1 LRFALERICGRPDSP
16 NLWQGPLIVQFSFS
30 RSFGFRAFLA
40 SASVLG
46 AGLAMALAADP
57 PAAAPTPAH
66 DPEARRQLDEIAR
79 AYKALGAYA
88 DQGVF
93 SMNMTI
99 NGKAENQS
107 IPLHLTF
114 ARPNKLNLDAG
125 VVRLV
130 SDGTILTTAVA
141 PLKQYTSATAPKTL
155 SIETI
160 GQGPAGSVL
169 FGGPTSAPMIILSSL
184 LLGDDAPK
192 TILSL
197 GGRLKAE
204 SGQKVGDASFPSL
217 LLDQPEGPDLRLVID
232 PATKLLKT
240 IDLVVDPND
249 IARRA
254 PKELKVEIG
263 RIGWTAGDVSTKT
276 PEDKAFAYEPPKGY
290 TKVESL
296 ARGGQ
301 GPGDAAKYP
310 VNDLVGKPAP
320 DFTLTILDGA
330 GKTKT
335 IAKGDLAGKVVM
347 IDFWATWCGPC
358 LRELPDVQKMIEAYA
373 KDGKDV
379 VIVALSQDD
388 RPSDPIEVRKLV
400 ESTLNKQEIKL
411 TAASVGL
418 VGIDPSHATGDA
430 FHVNAYPTIVLL
442 DAKGVVQAAH
452 VGVTSGED
460 LSKQINTL
468 LEGKPLVEAPKA
480 EAAAK

>member
-1 LRFALERICGRPDSP
+1 MQRSSSLLFA
-16 NLWQGPLIVQFSFS
+16 
-30 RSFGFRAFLA
+30 FRALLA
-40 SASVLG
+40 AASVFA
-46 AGLAMALAADP
+46 AGRA
-57 PAAAPTPAH
+57 PAANPPGAAPAH
-66 DPEARRQLDEIAR
+66 DPDALRQLDEVAR
-79 AYKALGAYA
+79 AYKALAAYA

-99 NGKAENQS
+99 NGKVESQS

-114 ARPNKLNLDAG
+114 ARPNKLNIDAG

-130 SDGTILTTAVA
+130 SDGTTLTTAVA
-141 PLKQYTSATAPKTL
+141 PLKQYTAAAAPKT
-155 SIETI
+155 IGIDTI

-169 FGGPTSAPMIILSSL
+169 FGGPTSAPMIILTSL
-184 LLGDDAPK
+184 LLRDDAPK

-204 SGQKVGDASFPSL
+204 PDEKLGDATFPVL
-217 LLDQPEGPDLRLVID
+217 LLDQATGPDVRLVID
-232 PATKLLKT
+232 PATKLVKT
-240 IDLVVDPND
+240 IDLIVDVKE
-249 IARRA
+249 IAKRA
-254 PKELKVEIG
+254 PKELKVEIS
-263 RIGWTAGDVSTKT
+263 RLGWSAGDISTKA
-276 PEDKAFAYEPPKGY
+276 PEEKTFAYEAPKGY

-296 ARGGQ
+296 ARAGQ

-320 DFTLTILDGA
+320 NFTLTILDGA

-335 IAKGDLAGKVVM
+335 IANADLAGKVVM

-358 LRELPDVQKMIEAYA
+358 LRELPDVQKMIQAYDKA
-373 KDGKDV
+373 GKDV

-400 ESTLNKQEIKL
+400 ETTLDKQQINL
-411 TAASVGL
+411 TATKVGL

-430 FHVNAYPTIVLL
+430 FNVNAYPTIVLI

-460 LSKQINTL
+460 LSKEINTL
-468 LEGKPLVEAPKA
+468 IDGKPLVGTPNPD
-480 EAAAK
+480 AAAK

>member
-1 LRFALERICGRPDSP
+1 
-16 NLWQGPLIVQFSFS
+16 V
-30 RSFGFRAFLA
+30 FRAFLA
-40 SASVLG
+40 AASVFA
-46 AGLAMALAADP
+46 AGRALAANP
-57 PAAAPTPAH
+57 PGAAPAH
-66 DPEARRQLDEIAR
+66 DPDALRQLDEVAR
-79 AYKALGAYA
+79 AYKALAAYA

-99 NGKAENQS
+99 NGKVESQS

-130 SDGTILTTAVA
+130 SDGTTLTTAVA
-141 PLKQYTSATAPKTL
+141 PLKQYTAAAAPKTIG
-155 SIETI
+155 IETI

-169 FGGPTSAPMIILSSL
+169 FGGPTSAPMIILTSL
-184 LLGDDAPK
+184 LLRDDAPK

-204 SGQKVGDASFPSL
+204 PDEKAGDATFPVL
-217 LLDQPEGPDLRLVID
+217 LLDQATGPDVRLVID

-240 IDLVVDPND
+240 IDLIVDVKE
-249 IARRA
+249 IAKRA
-254 PKELKVEIG
+254 PKELKVEIS
-263 RIGWTAGDVSTKT
+263 RLGWSAGDISTKA
-276 PEDKAFAYEPPKGY
+276 PEDTTFAYEAPKGY

-296 ARGGQ
+296 ARAGQ

-320 DFTLTILDGA
+320 NFTLTILDGA

-335 IAKGDLAGKVVM
+335 IANADLAGKVVVL
-347 IDFWATWCGPC
+347 DFWATWCGPC
-358 LRELPDVQKMIEAYA
+358 LRELPDIQKMIEAYA
-373 KDGKDV
+373 KEGKDV

-400 ESTLNKQEIKL
+400 ETTLDKQQINL
-411 TAASVGL
+411 TAAKVGL
-418 VGIDPSHATGDA
+418 VGIDPSHATGDV
-430 FHVNAYPTIVLL
+430 FNVNAYPTLVLI

-452 VGVTSGED
+452 VGMTSGEE
-460 LSKQINTL
+460 LSKEINTL
-468 LEGKPLVEAPKA
+468 IDGKPLVTTPKPD
-480 EAAAK
+480 AAAK